1 MALKGIDVIVL
12 PETPS
17 FNLTGKKA
25 LVVGASSGIG
35 MACAC
40 ALASKG
46 AFVTIAS
53 RRLETLIQVSDE
65 MSLKGWK
72 TKCLEMNISD
82 VENTKNLVEEN
93 GPFDILFNS
102 AGLARHTKMIDT
114 SLEDFDEVMNVN
126 LRGAYFLT
134 QSVAKQL
141 LHLGKPGSLINI
153 SSQMAHVGG
162 LERAVYCASKF
173 AVEGFTKAMAIE
185 LGSSKI
191 RVNTICPTF
200 IKTALTESTLDDPI
214 KKDWVL
220 SKIKLNRVGEIDDI
234 MGAVIYL
241 ASDASA
247 LVTGSSMMIDGGWT
261 AG

>member
-1 MALKGIDVIVL
+1 MIDL

-17 FNLTGKKA
+17 FKLNGKKA

-35 MACAC
+35 LASAC
-40 ALASKG
+40 ALASEG
-46 AFVTIAS
+46 ASITLAS
-53 RRLETLIQVSDE
+53 RRSKNLKEISNE
-65 MSLKGWK
+65 MELKGW
-72 TKCLEMNISD
+72 TSNCLEMDISD
-82 VENTKNLVEEN
+82 IESTKALVQDN
-93 GPFDILFNS
+93 GPFDILVNS
-102 AGLARHTKMIDT
+102 AGLARHSKMVDT
-114 SLEDFDEVMNVN
+114 TLEDFDEVMDVN

-134 QSVAKQL
+134 QSVAMGL
-141 LHLGKPGSLINI
+141 LKAKKPGSLINI

-185 LGSSKI
+185 LGPSKI

-200 IKTALTESTLDDPI
+200 IKTALTENTFNDPI

-220 SKIKLNRVGEIDDI
+220 DKIKLNRLGEVEDV
-234 MGAVIYL
+234 MGAVLYL
-241 ASDASA
+241 ASDAST

-261 AG
+261 AD

>member
-1 MALKGIDVIVL
+1 MIKL
-12 PETPS
+12 PEMPS
-17 FNLTGKKA
+17 MSLEGKTA
-25 LVVGASSGIG
+25 LITGASSGIG
-35 MACAC
+35 QGAAV
-40 ALASKG
+40 ALAFAG
-46 AFVTIAS
+46 ASVICVA
-53 RRLETLIQVSDE
+53 RGKDR
-65 MSLKGWK
+65 
-72 TKCLEMNISD
+72 
-82 VENTKNLVEEN
+82 LVETEKA
-93 GPFDILFNS
+93 FKEKDWAVTSAVVDINDHS
-102 AGLARHTKMIDT
+102 ALQNIFANHEIDIVVNAAGQARHSAAVDT
-114 SLEDFDEVMNVN
+114 TPEDYDAVMNVN
-126 LRGAYFLT
+126 LKSAYFIST
-134 QSVAKQL
+134 TAAKSMIARSTN
-141 LHLGKPGSLINI
+141 GSMIHI